1 MIDKQTEAGT
11 PLKPLF
17 LTVTEAAEVLRL
29 SRRMVQLMC
38 ARGEIPSE
46 KFGRCLRIPYAYLE
60 KRATNCGTKIQA
72 A

>member
-1 MIDKQTEAGT
+1 MIGNQSDRRVVA
-11 PLKPLF
+11 KPLF
-17 LTVTEAAEVLRL
+17 VTVAETAELLRI

-38 ARGEIPSE
+38 AKGEIPSE

-60 KRATNCGTKIQA
+60 RRATNCGTKIQA

>member
-1 MIDKQTEAGT
+1 MIDNQIDQSVNA
-11 PLKPLF
+11 KPLF
-17 LTVTEAAEVLRL
+17 VTVAETAELLRL

-38 ARGEIPSE
+38 AKGEIPSE

-60 KRATNCGTKIQA
+60 KRAATCGTKIQA

>member
-1 MIDKQTEAGT
+1 MIGNQSDHMVGG
-11 PLKPLF
+11 KPLF
-17 LTVTEAAEVLRL
+17 VTVAETAELLRL

-38 ARGEIPSE
+38 ARGEIPTE

-60 KRATNCGTKIQA
+60 ERAANCGEKIQA

>member
-1 MIDKQTEAGT
+1 MIGNQIGQSLNA
-11 PLKPLF
+11 KPLF
-17 LTVTEAAEVLRL
+17 VTVAETAELLRL

-38 ARGEIPSE
+38 AKGEIPSE

-60 KRATNCGTKIQA
+60 ERAANCGTKIQA